1 MLKDSNYFSWRNISE
16 MADIDSHIVFAT
28 TLMGKY
34 DWEEATKHSLEKQL
48 SAIVDKQNDNL
59 LNISVIGEFSTGKS
73 SFINALVGYEL
84 LAVNVIQGTT
94 VAITIIEYS
103 EDFSITITDFSG
115 KSSKKIYR
123 SIDSLRQQLHIYTT
137 DAAYAKKI
145 DYVIVTLPSDIL
157 KNGYRIIDTPGT
169 NSLELWH
176 EEVTRR
182 AIRELSDLSIILT
195 DATQPMPATL
205 MSFLD
210 STLGDSVKSCAFVAN
225 QIDRIGEKER
235 DGIIKFI
242 GKKICQSF
250 NIEEPM
256 VFPFSSVALT
266 NNFAKET
273 VNVDSDSLLLTTSSL
288 EQLLSY
294 TAKQRLRVQARK
306 ILHLIDNIYST
317 LDNNIK
323 RIATQ
328 YQQELQILER
338 SKQTDLN
345 PFISS
350 QIVARQKSFT
360 SGAKDYKYY
369 VESVCN
375 SLASNATSSIETK
388 IENCASL
395 DDLSNYIKGRLADDI
410 KNEGQSIISGTE
422 AQFCELR
429 ELFKKELKRFQND
442 FEREFE
448 KLKILSV
455 KFNVEP
461 KDVAIRH
468 SVNSANISSAT
479 TLITEEL
486 SKENWA
492 FGGGAAAGAALGTA
506 IAPGIGTLFGVF
518 IGLLAGA
525 AAAPDTSE
533 VQGKIKSKLS
543 LSLHSYYRSIAS
555 DCMTNYNNYVDDIS
569 NYLET
574 EFNRYYSTYASTIR
588 QRIKDWETQHQIAK
602 CRIQNIEKEID
613 SLKNRQQ
620 SIKNIIS
627 KYNKN

>member
-34 DWEEATKHSLEKQL
+34 DWEEATKHRLEKQV

-103 EDFSITITDFSG
+103 EQFSITLTDFLG
-115 KSSKKIYR
+115 KSLKIIFK

-145 DYVIVTLPSDIL
+145 DYVTVTLPSDIL

-176 EEVTRR
+176 EEVTCR

-195 DATQPMPATL
+195 DVTQAMPATL
-205 MSFLD
+205 VSFLD
-210 STLGDSVKSCAFVAN
+210 NTLGDSVESCAFVAN
-225 QIDRIGEKER
+225 KIDRIGDKER

-250 NIEEPM
+250 DIENPM
-256 VFPFSSVALT
+256 VLPFSSVALT
-266 NNFAKET
+266 NSFTKET
-273 VNVDSDSLLLTTSSL
+273 VSVDGGSFLLTTSSL
-288 EQLLSY
+288 ERLLSY
-294 TAKQRLRVQARK
+294 TAKQRLRAQAQK
-306 ILHLIDNIYST
+306 ILHLVDDIYST

-323 RIATQ
+323 SIAAQ
-328 YQQELQILER
+328 YQQELQMLER
-338 SKQTDLN
+338 SRQTDFK
-345 PFISS
+345 PFISR
-350 QIVARQKSFT
+350 QIYLRQKSFMA
-360 SGAKDYKYY
+360 GAQDYKYK
-369 VESVCN
+369 VESVCE
-375 SLASNATSSIETK
+375 SLASKAKDK
-388 IENCASL
+388 IEIKIQSCSTL
-395 DDLSNYIKGRLADDI
+395 DGLSNYIKGSLSKDI
-410 KNEGQSIISGTE
+410 KDEGRSIISGTE
-422 AQFCELR
+422 AQFKKLIK
-429 ELFKKELKRFQND
+429 LFNKELKQFQKE
-442 FEREFE
+442 FEREFD

-455 KFNVEP
+455 KFNLKP
-461 KDVAIRH
+461 KDVVVKH
-468 SVNSANISSAT
+468 SAHSATIGPVT

-492 FGGGAAAGAALGTA
+492 MGGGAAAGAAIGTA
-506 IAPGIGTLFGVF
+506 LAPGIGTIVGTV
-518 IGLLAGA
+518 IGFFAGA

-533 VQGKIKSKLS
+533 VKGKIKSKLS
-543 LSLHSYYRSIAS
+543 TPLRSYYRSVAC
-555 DCMTNYNNYVDDIS
+555 DCMTNYNNFVDDIS
-569 NYLET
+569 SCLEA
-574 EFNRYYSTYASTIR
+574 EINRYYSTYASTIA
-588 QRIKDWETQHQIAK
+588 QRIKDWEARH
-602 CRIQNIEKEID
+602 RIVKGRIHMIEKEID
-613 SLKNRQQ
+613 SLGSRQQ
-620 SIKNIIS
+620 MIKKMIS
-627 KYNKN
+627 KI